1 MKRILVVGSLNMDI
15 VIETPCMPKAGETIA
30 GKSIAQIPGGKGANQ
45 AFAAGK
51 LGGNIAMMG
60 AVGNDEKGEKLL
72 ESLKGVGVDIS
83 RIEVMNDIPT
93 GQAFIT
99 VDDQGENAIIII
111 AGANGKVTKELI
123 DSNLAL
129 IKQSDIIIMQL
140 EIPLEIVGY
149 VKKIVEEDGKIVILD
164 PAPAIKDIPE
174 NILKG
179 IDYIKPNETELQ
191 ILTGMEVKNRKDI
204 TEAAKILIKK
214 GVKNVIVTMGGDG
227 CLYINK
233 DIEEFFPAYPVKA
246 IDTTA
251 DPMAAHEVLMSG
263 IQDVTMIGLDVT
275 NKIALDGSMR
285 EILRMLNTKL
295 STFVYNITQEG
306 MDENWRSRR
315 KAVSP
320 MHDVLTVAYF
330 LDNSIVK
337 LKPAYIDVVTEGIA
351 RGQSIVDIGGHW
363 NENKCNAKYAYDVDV
378 VKFYKLFYKEIF
390 NEDITDLVEGK

>member
-123 DSNLAL
+123 DSNLDL

-149 VKKIVEEDGKIVILD
+149 VKKIVF
-164 PAPAIKDIPE
+164 
-174 NILKG
+174 
-179 IDYIKPNETELQ
+179 PNE
-191 ILTGMEVKNRKDI
+191 
-204 TEAAKILIKK
+204 IKK
-214 GVKNVIVTMGGDG
+214 
-227 CLYINK
+227 LS
-233 DIEEFFPAYPVKA
+233 AYWRHSVPY
-246 IDTTA
+246 
-251 DPMAAHEVLMSG
+251 L
-263 IQDVTMIGLDVT
+263 
-275 NKIALDGSMR
+275 NKI
-285 EILRMLNTKL
+285 KL
-295 STFVYNITQEG
+295 VFTGESLPKLASANADFPMDSVVYVPKGRIKTYKKAYQRKYND
-306 MDENWRSRR
+306 MD
-315 KAVSP
+315 
-320 MHDVLTVAYF
+320 
-330 LDNSIVK
+330 
-337 LKPAYIDVVTEGIA
+337 LKWE
-351 RGQSIVDIGGHW
+351 
-363 NENKCNAKYAYDVDV
+363 ELK
-378 VKFYKLFYKEIF
+378 
-390 NEDITDLVEGK
+390 

>member
-1 MKRILVVGSLNMDI
+1 MRRILVVGSLNMDI

-111 AGANGKVTKELI
+111 AGANGKVTKEL
-123 DSNLAL
+123 
-129 IKQSDIIIMQL
+129 QL

-251 DPMAAHEVLMSG
+251 AGDCFTAAFALALSQNKNWKEAIEFGQKASSIAVTRKGAQTSIPTREEV
-263 IQDVTMIGLDVT
+263 
-275 NKIALDGSMR
+275 
-285 EILRMLNTKL
+285 
-295 STFVYNITQEG
+295 
-306 MDENWRSRR
+306 DEM
-315 KAVSP
+315 K
-320 MHDVLTVAYF
+320 
-330 LDNSIVK
+330 
-337 LKPAYIDVVTEGIA
+337 
-351 RGQSIVDIGGHW
+351 GG
-363 NENKCNAKYAYDVDV
+363 KM
-378 VKFYKLFYKEIF
+378 
-390 NEDITDLVEGK
+390 

>member
-123 DSNLAL
+123 DSNLDL

-164 PAPAIKDIPE
+164 PH
-174 NILKG
+174 
-179 IDYIKPNETELQ
+179 Q
-191 ILTGMEVKNRKDI
+191 R
-204 TEAAKILIKK
+204 
-214 GVKNVIVTMGGDG
+214 
-227 CLYINK
+227 
-233 DIEEFFPAYPVKA
+233 
-246 IDTTA
+246 
-251 DPMAAHEVLMSG
+251 
-263 IQDVTMIGLDVT
+263 
-275 NKIALDGSMR
+275 
-285 EILRMLNTKL
+285 
-295 STFVYNITQEG
+295 
-306 MDENWRSRR
+306 
-315 KAVSP
+315 
-320 MHDVLTVAYF
+320 
-330 LDNSIVK
+330 
-337 LKPAYIDVVTEGIA
+337 
-351 RGQSIVDIGGHW
+351 
-363 NENKCNAKYAYDVDV
+363 
-378 VKFYKLFYKEIF
+378 
-390 NEDITDLVEGK
+390 

>member
-233 DIEEFFPAYPVKA
+233 DIEDFCRH
-246 IDTTA
+246 I
-251 DPMAAHEVLMSG
+251 
-263 IQDVTMIGLDVT
+263 
-275 NKIALDGSMR
+275 R
-285 EILRMLNTKL
+285 
-295 STFVYNITQEG
+295 
-306 MDENWRSRR
+306 
-315 KAVSP
+315 
-320 MHDVLTVAYF
+320 
-330 LDNSIVK
+330 
-337 LKPAYIDVVTEGIA
+337 
-351 RGQSIVDIGGHW
+351 
-363 NENKCNAKYAYDVDV
+363 
-378 VKFYKLFYKEIF
+378 
-390 NEDITDLVEGK
+390 

>member
-174 NILKG
+174 NKQPLLLMLDGLEDPHNLGAILRTCDAVG
-179 IDYIKPNETELQ
+179 VDGVII
-191 ILTGMEVKNRKDI
+191 GKNRSVGLNG
-204 TEAAKILIKK
+204 TVAKVSTGAIHH
-214 GVKNVIVTMGGDG
+214 VKV
-227 CLYINK
+227 
-233 DIEEFFPAYPVKA
+233 A
-246 IDTTA
+246 
-251 DPMAAHEVLMSG
+251 
-263 IQDVTMIGLDVT
+263 QVT
-275 NKIALDGSMR
+275 NLTRTLEDLKKKAFWIVGCELENSQDYRSVDYNMPTVLVIGSEGFGMSR
-285 EILRMLNTKL
+285 LVKKSCDINVVLPMVGHVNSLNASVAASVL
-295 STFVYNITQEG
+295 LYQVYN
-306 MDENWRSRR
+306 SRH
-315 KAVSP
+315 P
-320 MHDVLTVAYF
+320 L
-330 LDNSIVK
+330 
-337 LKPAYIDVVTEGIA
+337 
-351 RGQSIVDIGGHW
+351 
-363 NENKCNAKYAYDVDV
+363 
-378 VKFYKLFYKEIF
+378 
-390 NEDITDLVEGK
+390 

>member
-111 AGANGKVTKELI
+111 AGANGKITKELI

-174 NILKG
+174 NKQPLLLMLDGLEDPHNLGAILRTCDAVG
-179 IDYIKPNETELQ
+179 VDGVII
-191 ILTGMEVKNRKDI
+191 GKNRSVGLNG
-204 TEAAKILIKK
+204 TVAKVSTGAIHH
-214 GVKNVIVTMGGDG
+214 VKV
-227 CLYINK
+227 
-233 DIEEFFPAYPVKA
+233 A
-246 IDTTA
+246 
-251 DPMAAHEVLMSG
+251 
-263 IQDVTMIGLDVT
+263 QVT
-275 NKIALDGSMR
+275 NLTRTLEDLKKKAFWVVGCELENSQDYRSVDYNMPTVLVIGSEGFGMSR
-285 EILRMLNTKL
+285 LVKKSCDINVVLPMVGHVNSLNASVAASVL
-295 STFVYNITQEG
+295 LYQVYN
-306 MDENWRSRR
+306 SRH
-315 KAVSP
+315 P
-320 MHDVLTVAYF
+320 L
-330 LDNSIVK
+330 
-337 LKPAYIDVVTEGIA
+337 
-351 RGQSIVDIGGHW
+351 
-363 NENKCNAKYAYDVDV
+363 
-378 VKFYKLFYKEIF
+378 
-390 NEDITDLVEGK
+390 

>member
-251 DPMAAHEVLMSG
+251 AVTRKGAQTSIPTREEV
-263 IQDVTMIGLDVT
+263 
-275 NKIALDGSMR
+275 
-285 EILRMLNTKL
+285 
-295 STFVYNITQEG
+295 
-306 MDENWRSRR
+306 DEM
-315 KAVSP
+315 K
-320 MHDVLTVAYF
+320 
-330 LDNSIVK
+330 
-337 LKPAYIDVVTEGIA
+337 
-351 RGQSIVDIGGHW
+351 GG
-363 NENKCNAKYAYDVDV
+363 KM
-378 VKFYKLFYKEIF
+378 
-390 NEDITDLVEGK
+390 

>member
-111 AGANGKVTKELI
+111 AGANGKIPKELI

-174 NILKG
+174 NKQPLLLMLDGLEDPHNLGAILRTCDAVG
-179 IDYIKPNETELQ
+179 VDGVII
-191 ILTGMEVKNRKDI
+191 GKNRSVGLNG
-204 TEAAKILIKK
+204 TVAKVSTGAIHH
-214 GVKNVIVTMGGDG
+214 VKV
-227 CLYINK
+227 
-233 DIEEFFPAYPVKA
+233 A
-246 IDTTA
+246 
-251 DPMAAHEVLMSG
+251 
-263 IQDVTMIGLDVT
+263 QVT
-275 NKIALDGSMR
+275 NLTRTLEDLKKKAFWIVGCELENSQDYRSVDYNMPTVLVIGSEGFGMSR
-285 EILRMLNTKL
+285 LVKKSCDINVVLPMVGHVNSLNASVAASVL
-295 STFVYNITQEG
+295 LYQVYN
-306 MDENWRSRR
+306 SRH
-315 KAVSP
+315 P
-320 MHDVLTVAYF
+320 L
-330 LDNSIVK
+330 
-337 LKPAYIDVVTEGIA
+337 
-351 RGQSIVDIGGHW
+351 
-363 NENKCNAKYAYDVDV
+363 
-378 VKFYKLFYKEIF
+378 
-390 NEDITDLVEGK
+390 

>member
-99 VDDQGENAIIII
+99 VDDQGENA
-111 AGANGKVTKELI
+111 
-123 DSNLAL
+123 
-129 IKQSDIIIMQL
+129 IIIMQL

-251 DPMAAHEVLMSG
+251 AGDCFTAAFALALSQNKNWKEAIEFGQKASSIAVTRKGAQTSIPTREEV
-263 IQDVTMIGLDVT
+263 D
-275 NKIALDGSMR
+275 
-285 EILRMLNTKL
+285 EIK
-295 STFVYNITQEG
+295 
-306 MDENWRSRR
+306 
-315 KAVSP
+315 
-320 MHDVLTVAYF
+320 
-330 LDNSIVK
+330 
-337 LKPAYIDVVTEGIA
+337 
-351 RGQSIVDIGGHW
+351 GG
-363 NENKCNAKYAYDVDV
+363 KM
-378 VKFYKLFYKEIF
+378 
-390 NEDITDLVEGK
+390 

>member
-174 NILKG
+174 N
-179 IDYIKPNETELQ
+179 
-191 ILTGMEVKNRKDI
+191 MEVKNRKDI

-251 DPMAAHEVLMSG
+251 AGDCFTAAFALALSQNKNWKEAIEFGQKASSIAVTRKGAQTSIPTREEV
-263 IQDVTMIGLDVT
+263 
-275 NKIALDGSMR
+275 
-285 EILRMLNTKL
+285 
-295 STFVYNITQEG
+295 
-306 MDENWRSRR
+306 DEM
-315 KAVSP
+315 K
-320 MHDVLTVAYF
+320 
-330 LDNSIVK
+330 
-337 LKPAYIDVVTEGIA
+337 
-351 RGQSIVDIGGHW
+351 GG
-363 NENKCNAKYAYDVDV
+363 KM
-378 VKFYKLFYKEIF
+378 
-390 NEDITDLVEGK
+390 